1 MDDAD
6 VRVGNMMT
14 KQEAIEILKKSVMFM
29 DMFTDESARLQTEAY
44 TLAIKALEKEIDDQ
58 VFTAD

>member
-6 VRVGNMMT
+6 VRVGDKMT
-14 KQEAIEILKKSVMFM
+14 KAEAIEILKKSVMFM

-44 TLAIKALEKEIDDQ
+44 TIAIKALEKEIDDE
-58 VFTAD
+58 ADSV

>member
-1 MDDAD
+1 MDDVD

-29 DMFTDESARLQTEAY
+29 DMFKDESARLQTEAY
-44 TLAIKALEKEIDDQ
+44 TIAIKAIEKEIDDETDS
-58 VFTAD
+58 V

>member
-1 MDDAD
+1 MDNAD

-29 DMFTDESARLQTEAY
+29 DMFTGESARLQTEAY
-44 TLAIKALEKEIDDQ
+44 TIAIKALEKEIDDE
-58 VFTAD
+58 ADSV